1 MPVTVSVRS
10 DSWKLA
16 LAVVAIAA
24 FGALALVSPRAAD
37 ASQCHSL
44 AQNITKLNHVSCKT
58 ARKLVNSAYRAGAN
72 LPECKGRDSSTH
84 FRGWKFKA
92 TSRKIIVIRVTKGNK
107 SFVLS
112 GGGAC

>member
-1 MPVTVSVRS
+1 MPVTDSVRPV
-10 DSWKLA
+10 SWKVL

-37 ASQCHSL
+37 AGQCHSL

-58 ARKLVNSAYRAGAN
+58 ARKLVNSAYRAGADI
-72 LPECKGRDSSTH
+72 PECKGRDSSTH

-92 TSRKIIVIRVTKGNK
+92 TNRKIIVVRVTKGNK
-107 SFVLS
+107 SFILS
-112 GGGAC
+112 GGGVC